1 MGTGGVPPWFLAI
14 DLLSASALMWRWA
27 SKYRR
32 KAIHV
37 CLAVCLLPNTSSSL
51 NNSASSGRRIESVL
65 SYGKEKE
72 GSVLCYFVETQR
84 LVRCS
89 PGRTRGRYI
98 TFCSMHK
105 QAKTKKKKQRKNPF
119 LDFKVLRLWCIDH
132 STISDLLP
140 ARSSVFKILPILNF
154 QHHC

>member
-1 MGTGGVPPWFLAI
+1 
-14 DLLSASALMWRWA
+14 MWRWA

-32 KAIHV
+32 KAMHV

-72 GSVLCYFVETQR
+72 GSVLYYLVVTLKQDTHRTTGTQR
-84 LVRCS
+84 LVWCS
-89 PGRTRGRYI
+89 PEGLAVI
-98 TFCSMHK
+98 PNFLFQA
-105 QAKTKKKKQRKNPF
+105 QAKTKKTQRKNPF

-132 STISDLLP
+132 SALSDFLP
-140 ARSSVFKILPILNF
+140 ARFSVFKILPLRSWIFRRILNF
-154 QHHC
+154 QHHR